1 MPGRGVGDGVPV
13 RRRGPGHSVPAPAT
27 LDGPVGPNAG
37 NGVYREPSAS
47 GPLLR
52 QGGGVM
58 PALFPELEHWAPVLD
73 RLGVADGVRVQAALR
88 ARVHGTTFQR
98 EILIS
103 GRVGEDAFYRS
114 LADCL
119 GVRFLPLVAPEDLVL
134 QEKHALALL
143 RRSPGVAPARVVDG
157 GGQAATVLATDRLDI
172 AAMRAWLSAA
182 PALASRIRVATP
194 SAVRQALLGRARA
207 SLSALAVSGLFE
219 RLPHCSAVIIANA
232 WQGFLIG
239 FGGFFAVAAAVL
251 APLETLIALQ
261 GFLSLFFFG
270 CVLLRIMAM
279 TVAAPPEPPPIEP
292 FAARDLPVYSVLV
305 ALYREAGIVPELL
318 VALGRLQWPR
328 SKLEIKLVCES
339 DDDDTIAAIRAHPL
353 RPNIEVIEVPPAGP
367 RTKPK
372 ALAYA
377 LPTVEGEF
385 VVLYDAEDK
394 PHPLQLLEAWQRF
407 RTGGPDL
414 ACLQA
419 PLEISNG
426 NAGPIARLF
435 ALEYAALFRGLLPFL
450 ARRRLVLPLG
460 GTSNHF
466 RRSLLEEVGGWDP
479 HNVTEDA
486 DLAIRLSRHG
496 YRTETISRPT
506 REAAPTDFAT
516 WLPQRTRWFKG
527 WLLTWLV
534 HMRDPVRLLRE
545 LGLGS
550 FIVSQILF
558 VGMVLSA
565 FAHPIMVATIFALA
579 ARFAAGYPL
588 STRQHGLLAVDAVN
602 IACGYA
608 SFVLLGWQTLTR
620 NERRGFWKAV
630 VFTPVYWLMLSLAAL
645 KSVVQ
650 LWRAPYF
657 WAKTHH
663 PPRRGASAGSIAAGL
678 SPSPAPGMP
687 VLRR

>member
-1 MPGRGVGDGVPV
+1 MPGRGVGEGEPA
-13 RRRGPGHSVPAPAT
+13 RRRGPVYCSPSPEPSGRSPDPDT
-27 LDGPVGPNAG
+27 G
-37 NGVYREPSAS
+37 NGGFGEVPSF
-47 GPLLR
+47 GPALR
-52 QGGGVM
+52 QAGDPMSVLM
-58 PALFPELEHWAPVLD
+58 PELRHWAPVLD
-73 RLGVADGVRVQAALR
+73 RLAVAEEVRVQAALR
-88 ARVHGTTFQR
+88 ARVHAVTFQR
-98 EILIS
+98 EILAS
-103 GRVGEDAFYRS
+103 GAVEEDAFYRA
-114 LADCL
+114 LAGSL
-119 GVRFLPLVAPEDLVL
+119 GVRFLARVAAEDLVL

-143 RRSPGVAPARVVDG
+143 CRTPGVAPARIVDG
-157 GGQAATVLATDRLDI
+157 EGNAATILATDRLDI
-172 AAMRAWLSAA
+172 AAMRARLSAT
-182 PALASRIRVATP
+182 PELALRTRVATP
-194 SAVRQALLGRARA
+194 SAVRQALLGRARSRLA
-207 SLSALAVSGLFE
+207 AIAVSGLYE
-219 RLPHCSAVIIANA
+219 KLPHCSAVIVANA

-239 FGGFFAVAAAVL
+239 FGGFFAVSAAVV

-261 GFLSLFFFG
+261 GFLSLFFLG
-270 CVLLRIMAM
+270 CVLLRVMAM
-279 TVAAPPEPPPIEP
+279 TVAEPPEPPPIGP

-328 SKLEIKLVCES
+328 AKLEIKLVCES
-339 DDDDTIAAIRAHPL
+339 DDDDTLAAIRTHPL
-353 RPNIEVIEVPPAGP
+353 RPNVEVIEVPPVGP

-377 LPTVEGEF
+377 LPTVSGEF

-435 ALEYAALFRGLLPFL
+435 ALEYAGLFLGLLPFL

-545 LGLGS
+545 LGAGS
-550 FIVSQILF
+550 FVVTQILF

-565 FAHPIMVATIFALA
+565 FAHPLMIATVLVLA
-579 ARFAAGYPL
+579 ARIAAGYPL
-588 STRQHGLLAVDAVN
+588 SAGQHGLLAVDVVN

-608 SFVLLGWQTLTR
+608 SFILLGWQTLTR
-620 NERRGFWKAV
+620 TERRGFWKAV

-645 KSVVQ
+645 KSVIQ

-663 PPRRGASAGSIAAGL
+663 PPRGGAAAGTAAADL
-678 SPSPAPGMP
+678 SPSPAPGTP

>member
-1 MPGRGVGDGVPV
+1 MPGRGVGEAAPV
-13 RRRGPGHSVPAPAT
+13 RRH
-27 LDGPVGPNAG
+27 GPV
-37 NGVYREPSAS
+37 PSFLAPGALQGSPDPDARS
-47 GPLLR
+47 GFSRDRRLDDPLR
-52 QGGGVM
+52 GRTGHTTS
-58 PALFPELEHWAPVLD
+58 ALFPELEHWAPILD
-73 RLGVADGVRVQAALR
+73 RLGVTVGIRVQAALR
-88 ARVHGTTFQR
+88 ARVHGTSFQR
-98 EILIS
+98 EILAS
-103 GRVGEDAFYRS
+103 GAVGEDAFYRAI
-114 LADCL
+114 ADNL
-119 GVRFLPLVAPEDLVL
+119 GIGFLPKVAAEDLVL
-134 QEKHALALL
+134 EERHALALL
-143 RRSPGVAPARVVDG
+143 RRGAGVAPLRMVDG
-157 GGQAATVLATDRLDI
+157 EGHAVTILATERVDVV
-172 AAMRAWLSAA
+172 AMRARLSAT
-182 PALASRIRVATP
+182 PELAARTRAAAP

-207 SLSALAVSGLFE
+207 SLSAIAVMGLFE
-219 RLPHCSAVIIANA
+219 KLPHCSAVILANA
-232 WQGFLIG
+232 WQGLLIG
-239 FGGFFAVAAAVL
+239 FGGFFALAAAVF

-261 GFLSLFFFG
+261 GFLSVFFFG
-270 CVLLRIMAM
+270 CILLRIMAM
-279 TVAAPPEPPPIEP
+279 TVAAPPESPPITP
-292 FAARDLPVYSVLV
+292 FSARDLPVYSVLV

-339 DDDDTIAAIRAHPL
+339 DDDDTLAAIRVHPL
-353 RPNIEVIEVPPAGP
+353 RPNIEVIEVPPVGP

-385 VVLYDAEDK
+385 VVLYDAEDR
-394 PHPLQLLEAWQRF
+394 PHPLQLLEAWQTF

-419 PLEISNG
+419 PLEITNG
-426 NAGPIARLF
+426 GAGPIARLF

-450 ARRRLVLPLG
+450 ARHRLVLPLG

-466 RRSLLEEVGGWDP
+466 RRSVLEEVGGWDP

-486 DLAIRLSRHG
+486 DLAVRLSRHG
-496 YRTETISRPT
+496 YRTATISRPT
-506 REAAPTDFAT
+506 REAAPADFAT

-534 HMRDPVRLLRE
+534 HMRDPARLLRE
-545 LGLGS
+545 LGFGS
-550 FIVSQILF
+550 FLVSQILF

-565 FAHPIMVATIFALA
+565 FAHPIMVATVFVLAVRLAL
-579 ARFAAGYPL
+579 GYPL
-588 STRQHGLLAVDAVN
+588 SAGQHGLLAVDVVN

-608 SFVLLGWQTLTR
+608 SFILLGRQTLTR
-620 NERRGFWKAV
+620 GERRGFWKAV

-663 PPRRGASAGSIAAGL
+663 PARRAASAGPVAAGL
-678 SPSPAPGMP
+678 SPPTDPEKP